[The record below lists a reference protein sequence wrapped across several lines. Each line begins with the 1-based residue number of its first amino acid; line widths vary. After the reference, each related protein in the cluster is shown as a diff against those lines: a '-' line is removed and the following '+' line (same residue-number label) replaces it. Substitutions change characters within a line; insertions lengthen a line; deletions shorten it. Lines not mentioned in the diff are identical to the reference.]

1 MKTTNSVSV
10 IVLTYNSSTTVIS
23 TLESILKQTY
33 DTNDIELII
42 SDDASSDNTS
52 ELITE
57 WVLINRHKF
66 YCVKEICHTKN
77 LGIVSNLDNAYRE
90 ACGEWIKIIAGD
102 DILLPEC
109 IDTFYTTALKH
120 NGRVYLSYI
129 QTFHETNGV
138 IIKGELLP
146 PESQVEVLKGELEK
160 QQNHL
165 INSSFSATPSLF
177 IQKSLLEEVSFLD
190 RDFFLMEDYP
200 LWFKITEY
208 GVKIDFV
215 DKVTVLYRVEES
227 VSRSKKNIIN
237 LNFLKDIL
245 KLESKIVSKIP
256 SGTMA
261 YRRRKIWFFSYPLI
275 VSLFQNKRTF
285 LSKAVLLVVN
295 VMFKPGYLNA
305 LYAKVLSKYKK

>member
-1 MKTTNSVSV
+1 M
-10 IVLTYNSSTTVIS
+10 IS

-33 DTNDIELII
+33 STNDIELII
-42 SDDASSDNTS
+42 SDDASSDNTL

-57 WVLINRHKF
+57 WVVKNRHEF
-66 YCVKEICHTKN
+66 YAVKEICHSQN
-77 LGIVSNLDNAYRE
+77 LGIVSNLDNAYRQ

-102 DILLPEC
+102 DRLLPEC
-109 IDTFYTTALKH
+109 IDTFYSTALKH
-120 NGRVYLSYI
+120 DGRVYLSYI

-138 IIKGELLP
+138 MTKGELLP
-146 PESQVEVLKGELEK
+146 PAFQVEILKGELEK

-165 INSSFSATPSLF
+165 MNSSFSATPSLF
-177 IQKSLLEEVSFLD
+177 IQKSLLEEISFLD
-190 RDFFLMEDYP
+190 REFFLMEDYP

-208 GVKIDFV
+208 GVKIDFL

-227 VSRSKKNIIN
+227 VSRSQKNIIN

-245 KLESKIVSKIP
+245 KLESKIISKIP
-256 SGTMA
+256 PGTMA

-285 LSKAVLLVVN
+285 LSKSALLIIN

-305 LYAKVLSKYKK
+305 LYAKVLSKYRKLDVPKV